1 MALTPLP
8 LTTGTGPAAA
18 AAATT
23 TTVPV
28 SAAPTAVSALSVLW
42 ALSAMTVAALAAS
55 CGRKPEPIWFPLN
68 SGASW
73 RYAVTTETDN
83 LARQSIQSIR
93 VTGHSQLRGQPVYTR
108 RSEASDNIG
117 VEYLLQVRDDAIVR
131 IAQRT
136 DLQALPVAD
145 EKPRTVMPLPLALGA
160 SWNTLTVSY
169 AVLRRT
175 EYPRELKY
183 GRQLMMTYTVESM
196 DEKVEVPAGVFEHCA
211 RVEGRAD
218 LTIYAD
224 PVSGFRKTPIRT
236 TEWYCKGVGLVKL
249 LRTESIDTSFFIGGK
264 VAMVLTDYSIP

>member
-1 MALTPLP
+1 
-8 LTTGTGPAAA
+8 
-18 AAATT
+18 
-23 TTVPV
+23 
-28 SAAPTAVSALSVLW
+28 
-42 ALSAMTVAALAAS
+42 VAALVAGCS
-55 CGRKPEPIWFPLN
+55 PKPEPIWFPLN

-83 LARQSIQSIR
+83 LVRQSIQSIR
-93 VTGHSQLRGQPVYTR
+93 VTGQSQLRGLPVYTR

-117 VEYLLQVRDDAIVR
+117 VEYLLQVRNDAIVR

-145 EKPRTVMPLPLALGA
+145 EKPRTVMQLPLTLGA
-160 SWNTLTVSY
+160 SWNTLTVAY

-224 PVSGFRKTPIRT
+224 PVSGFRKTPIST